1 MENKFVIAI
10 NRECGTGGATIA
22 RKLGELLGVKVYD
35 RRLLDTLTSRFNLT
49 KEEIE
54 QVKARKKP
62 WWTDFCHFYSQFG
75 DKGIR
80 QLEPNNKI
88 TSMKVYQAEAQILR
102 ELVEKESCVIV
113 GRSAFH
119 IFRDYPRVA
128 KIFLIAN
135 EKDRIRHICQKYN
148 VDETE
153 AHRIVNEVDEAR
165 ETFTKTFAGTS
176 RYDARNYDLV
186 INVSGEQADTVA
198 KFLANL
204 VEMRFSRK

>member
-10 NRECGTGGATIA
+10 NRECGTNGTAIA
-22 RKLGELLGVKVYD
+22 QKLGELLGVKVYD

-54 QVKARKKP
+54 QVKAKKKP
-62 WWTDFCHFYSQFG
+62 WWEDFCNFYNQFG

-80 QLEPNNKI
+80 PLEPNSEV

-102 ELVEKESCVIV
+102 DLVEKESCIIV

-119 IFRDYPRVA
+119 IFRDNPSVA
-128 KIFLIAN
+128 KIFLVAN

-148 VDETE
+148 VDETK
-153 AHRIVNEVDEAR
+153 AHRIVNETDEAR

-186 INVSGEQADTVA
+186 INVSGEQVDTVA

-204 VEMRFSRK
+204 VEMRFARK

>member
-10 NRECGTGGATIA
+10 NRECGTNGTAVA
-22 RKLGELLGVKVYD
+22 KKLGELLGVKVYD

-54 QVKARKKP
+54 QVKAKKKP
-62 WWTDFCHFYSQFG
+62 WWADFCNFYNQFG

-80 QLEPNNKI
+80 PLEPNSEV

-102 ELVEKESCVIV
+102 DLVEKESCIIV

-119 IFRDYPRVA
+119 IFRDNPSVA

-148 VDETE
+148 VDETK
-153 AHRIVNEVDEAR
+153 AHRIVNETDEAR

-204 VEMRFSRK
+204 VEMRFVEK